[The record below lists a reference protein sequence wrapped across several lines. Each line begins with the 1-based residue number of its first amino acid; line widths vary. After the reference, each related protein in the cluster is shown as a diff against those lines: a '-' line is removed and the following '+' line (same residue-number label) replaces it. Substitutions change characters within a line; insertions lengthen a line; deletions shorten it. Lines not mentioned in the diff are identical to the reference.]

1 MAGHAAPNIVE
12 DGLVF
17 YIDAANS
24 RSYPGTG
31 TTVTDLKGLRNG
43 TLNGNTFQTNNGG
56 VIDFDGI
63 DDNITFGTPQSGDI
77 MASTNSFTNS
87 IWLKRTGNT
96 EYSNVMVIW
105 QQRRSN
111 LGYGYNGVAGTTTNK
126 AYSYVGA
133 SALNGNDV
141 IDQNVWHNFVFTI
154 NGSNAAKLYIDG
166 ELQSQGTRSAESN
179 VGSVFYI
186 GRSSSGNYANME
198 VACASYY
205 NRAISASEVKQNYN
219 ALKGRFGL

>member
-1 MAGHAAPNIVE
+1 MAYSMGPNIVK

-17 YIDAANS
+17 YVDTANKE
-24 RSYPGTG
+24 SYPGSG
-31 TTVTDLKGLRNG
+31 TTVTDLMGLRNG

-77 MASTNSFTNS
+77 MASANSFTNS
-87 IWLKRTGNT
+87 IWLKRTGDT
-96 EYSNVMVIW
+96 IYSNVMVIW

-111 LGYGYNGVAGTTTNK
+111 LGYGYNGVVSTVTNK

-141 IDQNVWHNFVFTI
+141 IAQNVWHNFVFTI
-154 NGSNAAKLYIDG
+154 DGSNAAKLYIDG
-166 ELQSQGTRSAESN
+166 ELESQGSRSAESN
-179 VGSVFYI
+179 VGSVLYI

-205 NRAISASEVKQNYN
+205 NRPLSPQEVTQNYN
-219 ALKGRFGL
+219 ALKGRFV

>member
-205 NRAISASEVKQNYN
+205 NRAISASEIMQNYN

>member
-1 MAGHAAPNIVE
+1 MAGIAGPNIVE

-17 YIDAANS
+17 LVDAANT

-31 TTVTDLKGLRNG
+31 TTVTDLMGLRNG

-96 EYSNVMVIW
+96 GYSNVMVIW

-205 NRAISASEVKQNYN
+205 NRAISASEIKQNYN

>member
-1 MAGHAAPNIVE
+1 MGLAHGTNIVK

-17 YIDAANS
+17 QIDAANP

-87 IWLKRTGNT
+87 IWLKRTGDT
-96 EYSNVMVIW
+96 IYSNVMVIW

-126 AYSYVGA
+126 AYSYVGT

-141 IDQNVWHNFVFTI
+141 IAQNVWHNFVFTI

-166 ELQSQGTRSAESN
+166 ELENSGTRSAESN
-179 VGSVFYI
+179 VGHLFYI
-186 GRSSSGNYANME
+186 GRSISGNYANME

-205 NRAISASEVKQNYN
+205 NRALSEGEVKQNYN
-219 ALKGRFGL
+219 AMKARFQ